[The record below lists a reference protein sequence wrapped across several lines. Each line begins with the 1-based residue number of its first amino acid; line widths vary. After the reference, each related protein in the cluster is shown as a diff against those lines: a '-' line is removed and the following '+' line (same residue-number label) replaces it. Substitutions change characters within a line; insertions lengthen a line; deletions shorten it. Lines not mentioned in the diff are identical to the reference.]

1 MKKYQ
6 YLTALLIVG
15 STLLTTGCKD
25 DFAELNQN
33 PSAVTEGNIPYLF
46 AKGILDFEP
55 SNYTYWFY
63 NANQM
68 YKWTQLMVAGGGV
81 TSEVF
86 DGGTNPGM
94 SSIGP
99 LKVLNEIKFLRE
111 NMNQEDAS
119 KYEYYE
125 AAMSVIVAYMGIFDT
140 DFNGDIPHIEAAM
153 ALHGGTLTPKY
164 DRVKDLYELWLSN
177 LDKAIVSFTT
187 AQDQIFQAN
196 QDVVYNGDITK
207 WAKLANSLKLKI
219 AARLIS
225 QDKAKAI
232 QIAQQVAN
240 ASCGYIDSA
249 DDDMIFNKCSDSSK
263 GDNTYHWGN
272 AVLQSE
278 GVSKSF
284 ADFMINNR
292 DPRIRFVFRKNSW
305 SSEIV
310 KLFFNAG
317 KEKQVPKYILN
328 NIDYTVNSDGK
339 YEFKGWKAPGEPWVR
354 YYGLPTAW
362 DAAVNTAEYGD
373 WFNWDINCRYDDS
386 HTYRPF
392 SMFNEE
398 MLRGRIT
405 YTIPVVPGG
414 PVIQDKRE
422 MPWYGR
428 YMSTSEVNLYL
439 AEFKL
444 LGANLPLSADEY
456 YKKGVRASVEEYD
469 RLANL
474 NQIPYYGEYYAKGSS
489 MEYDPFEEVI
499 DLKDG
504 ELDEMMSHKDY
515 QLTGD
520 NAKDLEKIYIQQTLN
535 FMLSPIDVYVTGRR
549 SGVPMIGSSVL
560 PREDY
565 ATFGKPVTKIPRRMA
580 FSAPN
585 PTDLMFENTQKAY
598 EQQGF
603 TIGFGDILN
612 SERLWQDQGA
622 PQWGEGPKL

>member
-1 MKKYQ
+1 M
-6 YLTALLIVG
+6 
-15 STLLTTGCKD
+15 
-25 DFAELNQN
+25 
-33 PSAVTEGNIPYLF
+33 
-46 AKGILDFEP
+46 
-55 SNYTYWFY
+55 
-63 NANQM
+63 
-68 YKWTQLMVAGGGV
+68 
-81 TSEVF
+81 
-86 DGGTNPGM
+86 
-94 SSIGP
+94 
-99 LKVLNEIKFLRE
+99 
-111 NMNQEDAS
+111 
-119 KYEYYE
+119 
-125 AAMSVIVAYMGIFDT
+125 
-140 DFNGDIPHIEAAM
+140 
-153 ALHGGTLTPKY
+153 
-164 DRVKDLYELWLSN
+164 
-177 LDKAIVSFTT
+177 
-187 AQDQIFQAN
+187 
-196 QDVVYNGDITK
+196 
-207 WAKLANSLKLKI
+207 
-219 AARLIS
+219 
-225 QDKAKAI
+225 
-232 QIAQQVAN
+232 
-240 ASCGYIDSA
+240 
-249 DDDMIFNKCSDSSK
+249 
-263 GDNTYHWGN
+263 
-272 AVLQSE
+272 
-278 GVSKSF
+278 
-284 ADFMINNR
+284 
-292 DPRIRFVFRKNSW
+292 
-305 SSEIV
+305 
-310 KLFFNAG
+310 
-317 KEKQVPKYILN
+317 N

-603 TIGFGDILN
+603 TVGSGDILN